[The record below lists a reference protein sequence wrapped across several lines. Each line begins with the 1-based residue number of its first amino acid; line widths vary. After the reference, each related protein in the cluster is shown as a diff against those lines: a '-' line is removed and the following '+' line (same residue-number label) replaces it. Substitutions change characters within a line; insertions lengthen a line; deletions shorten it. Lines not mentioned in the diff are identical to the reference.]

1 MNSIIMAVL
10 TVGMLGTVAILGL
23 GTSQVDAKGAYDS
36 GFDHGCDDSNKS
48 YSDRYINEDGKGPS
62 FHTDDFMRGYNA
74 GVNCSSNNDDDNDNN
89 SNSNSN
95 DNDNDRSFL
104 GTSADGYE
112 EGRQEGRSDW
122 YDRSNHNSKCPPNDS
137 FAWCAG
143 YTVGYEVGWS
153 SGGR

>member
-1 MNSIIMAVL
+1 MTLALITAVTTQTNHTATDTL
-10 TVGMLGTVAILGL
+10 TN
-23 GTSQVDAKGAYDS
+23 QVRAQV
-36 GFDHGCDDSNKS
+36 
-48 YSDRYINEDGKGPS
+48 

-74 GVNCSSNNDDDNDNN
+74 GVNCSSSGNDDNDDDNDNN
-89 SNSNSN
+89 SNSNNRNNNNNN
-95 DNDNDRSFL
+95 DGDRSFV

-122 YDRSNHNSKCPPNDS
+122 YDRSNHNSRCPPNDS